1 MAEIFEDTSLND
13 ISELGG
19 MEEVGAGS
27 LGATIWLPTTTVAGA
42 WKDTSLNAVE
52 ELGGME
58 EVGAGSL
65 GATIWTVTE

>member
-1 MAEIFEDTSLND
+1 MAEIFDDTSLND
-13 ISELGG
+13 ITELGG

-27 LGATIWLPTTTVAGA
+27 LGATIWLPTATVSGV
-42 WKDTSLNAVE
+42 WKSTSLDDVT

-65 GATIWTVTE
+65 GATIWTVT

>member
-1 MAEIFEDTSLND
+1 MAEIFDDTSLND
-13 ISELGG
+13 ITELGG

-27 LGATIWLPTTTVAGA
+27 LGATIWLPTPTVSGV
-42 WKDTSLNAVE
+42 WKSTSLDDIT

-65 GATIWTVTE
+65 GATIWTVT

>member
-1 MAEIFEDTSLND
+1 MAEIFKDTSLND
-13 ISELGG
+13 ISEIGG

-27 LGATIWLPTTTVAGA
+27 LGATIWLPTTIVSGV
-42 WKDTSLNAVE
+42 WKSTSLDDVT

>member
-27 LGATIWLPTTTVAGA
+27 LGATIWLPTTTVVNV
-42 WKDTSLNAVE
+42 WKDTSLNDIT